1 MHGSDS
7 AYYAAADDAERYRRD
22 EWAEHLRARA
32 DGEDH
37 LTDWKPAPRVKR
49 KDTRPSAESK
59 AWRNAVLDRDR
70 ACLVHANPLD
80 CREGWQAHHV
90 VTQQVLRREQPGA
103 LWDPLSG
110 MCVCG
115 LAHRQ
120 HHAGRVLI
128 PHVAIPLAVRA
139 FLTEQG
145 FGGYLARHYEI
156 AL

>member
-1 MHGSDS
+1 MSVYGDAPYYGASD
-7 AYYAAADDAERYRRD
+7 AAERYRRD
-22 EWAEHLRARA
+22 GLSEHEEARA
-32 DGEDH
+32 GDH
-37 LTDWKPAPRVKR
+37 RTDWKPPPRLKR

-59 AWRNAVLDRDR
+59 AWRNAVLDRDQG
-70 ACLVHANPLD
+70 CLVHANPAE
-80 CREGWQAHHV
+80 CSEGWQAHHV

-120 HHAGRVLI
+120 HHASRVLI
-128 PHVAIPLAVRA
+128 LHVAIPLAVRA

-145 FGGYLARHYEI
+145 FGSYLYRHYEI